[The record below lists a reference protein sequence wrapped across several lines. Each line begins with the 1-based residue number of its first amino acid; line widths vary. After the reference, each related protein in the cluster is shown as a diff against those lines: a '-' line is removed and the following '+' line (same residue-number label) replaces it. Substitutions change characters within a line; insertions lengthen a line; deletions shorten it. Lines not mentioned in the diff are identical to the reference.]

1 MAAIPLSWNDP
12 MFSSVTSSGSVTL
25 GNGATISNK
34 SITDSGDIASVVG
47 NGSFTVNQVRIDS
60 REGVRLGG
68 DGDIVINNSYIETTG
83 AGADHADGIQAYS
96 PGSVGNLTITN
107 SSIVSH
113 NTAANAGLF
122 IADNYGGSV
131 TLNNVV
137 FQGGPTGLKI

>member
-1 MAAIPLSWNDP
+1 MA
-12 MFSSVTSSGSVTL
+12 TSS
-25 GNGATISNK
+25 
-34 SITDSGDIASVVG
+34 SIIHTSKQPA
-47 NGSFTVNQVRIDS
+47 
-60 REGVRLGG
+60 
-68 DGDIVINNSYIETTG
+68 

-96 PGSVGNLTITN
+96 PGSRGNLTITN

-137 FQGGPTGLKI
+137 FQGGPTGLKIYADDQPITVALKDVYFVGPFMFRSVGY